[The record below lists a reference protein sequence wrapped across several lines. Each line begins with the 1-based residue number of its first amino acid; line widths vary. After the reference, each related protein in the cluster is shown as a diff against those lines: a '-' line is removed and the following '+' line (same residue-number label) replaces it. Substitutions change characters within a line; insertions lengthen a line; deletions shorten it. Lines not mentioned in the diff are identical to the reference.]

1 MMINEQPNKLESG
14 LLLFIRAYMMMGLVH
29 LKVNGDLKDSTIILR
44 IQDSGNLFLS
54 KNNDE

>member
-14 LLLFIRAYMMMGLVH
+14 LLLFIRAYMMMGLVD
-29 LKVNGDLKDSTIILR
+29 LKVNGDLKDLTVILR